1 MINMN
6 ESNFNDDLSNNGLPR
21 NNNMFSRDR
30 NDSTFEGDGL
40 GDDNIFQFD
49 GSDDNDSSMDES
61 LDELG
66 SGSFSGTLEEIEA
79 IDLNGQTN
87 IFNQNTS

>member
-66 SGSFSGTLEEIEA
+66 SGSFNGTLEEIEA
-79 IDLNGQTN
+79 IDLNG
-87 IFNQNTS
+87 